1 MVDDEPDQIY
11 AMKKVLES
19 NSDEYQLIG
28 VGDGSQCLQ
37 LLKNGE
43 LPDLIILDLMMPSM
57 SGWELYDIIR
67 ENFEWKK
74 IPIVF
79 LTARTDEVA
88 VDAGRFLG
96 DAFINKPYDIDEI
109 LRVIKE
115 KIDKK
120 INCCKG
126 F

>member
-1 MVDDEPDQIY
+1 MKKIMMVDDEPDQIY
-11 AMKKVLES
+11 TMKTILES

-28 VGDGSQCLQ
+28 VGNGSQCLQ

-43 LPDLIILDLMMPSM
+43 LPDLIFLDIMMPTM
-57 SGWELYDIIR
+57 SGWELYDKIKG
-67 ENFEWKK
+67 NLEWKK

-88 VDAGRFLG
+88 INAGRFLG
-96 DAFINKPYDIDEI
+96 DAFINKPYVTDEV

-115 KIDKK
+115 KTDKK
-120 INCCKG
+120 
-126 F
+126 